1 MPYRNNNYRD
11 NRLVDRIDAAV
22 LRLHENIARYWQNT
36 TYRSK
41 DVLAKG
47 LNATSLACCTV
58 NIGSIPLTKNY
69 EDLIFSIPLGAAQ
82 ARRLVSRGRQKTTL
96 EADAERIRRDVYDE
110 LYDTKIPRLVVLT
123 GGLYAL
129 GGGGGG
135 EFHMSSTV

>member
-129 GGGGGG
+129 GGGGV